1 MNIKQLINE
10 EVHALL
16 EASITRGFSKAVE
29 ALQGVQ
35 LDQQKLRKAFI
46 GEKNP
51 KKKEKIKLALI
62 KMHKVVQNAELE
74 FQRVLRDEPTG
85 ELEELDVRK
94 AHGDKRI
101 DNPATG
107 NKVKLRT
114 ALKGAKGSKI
124 YQAARKIFNN
134 LKDGE

>member
-1 MNIKQLINE
+1 M
-10 EVHALL
+10 
-16 EASITRGFSKAVE
+16 
-29 ALQGVQ
+29 
-35 LDQQKLRKAFI
+35 
-46 GEKNP
+46 
-51 KKKEKIKLALI
+51 
-62 KMHKVVQNAELE
+62 
-74 FQRVLRDEPTG
+74 LRDEPTG